1 MREPDPPGRR
11 GRGGAAARGAGSAGA
26 RPPPPFIQPSP
37 GAEGLR
43 RPALHGGSAGAAPQP
58 ARRARAGRGASLP
71 PPSARR
77 AAREPP
83 CPTPRS
89 TRSWTGS
96 FRTSKVGAGR
106 PPRRGRARG
115 PLGADLRRDGGADG
129 EGGPRWGALP
139 PRPPPRARV
148 ASVEH
153 PVRGTRGPR
162 ALAGPCARPARC
174 RWVSFLLL
182 LFVFAER
189 RQSPRG
195 FAGLP
200 QTALARGFPL
210 SCRSVLSLPRSPS
223 ASGPWPCG
231 GLGEFATRPRV
242 PPAGQ
247 PPPPHQFRSRG

>member
-1 MREPDPPGRR
+1 MSDPAVNAQLDGIISDFEGGCRPATAPQACSGAPRGGPQARR
-11 GRGGAAARGAGSAGA
+11 GR
-26 RPPPPFIQPSP
+26 
-37 GAEGLR
+37 
-43 RPALHGGSAGAAPQP
+43 
-58 ARRARAGRGASLP
+58 
-71 PPSARR
+71 
-77 AAREPP
+77 
-83 CPTPRS
+83 
-89 TRSWTGS
+89 
-96 FRTSKVGAGR
+96 
-106 PPRRGRARG
+106 RRGGRTPMG
-115 PLGADLRRDGGADG
+115 C
-129 EGGPRWGALP
+129 P
-139 PRPPPRARV
+139 PAAPPPRARV

-174 RWVSFLLL
+174 RRVSFLLL

-195 FAGLP
+195 LAGLP